1 MLKSLKSSLVPAV
14 LIVAAILAVAGLWK
28 EAPLSLSGQEA
39 PRTDDLYQEPEEP
52 GAQGPDPGRDDLAHN
67 VAPPERV
74 LNIGPYLD
82 VEDLQSGIDGEA
94 KPANVGPPMNVDDEP
109 SGYVTAESTEIRYI
123 GALLDVEDGNIQSSD
138 AVMTIMDVGPRI
150 DPEKA
155 N

>member
-14 LIVAAILAVAGLWK
+14 LIVAVILAVAGLLK

-52 GAQGPDPGRDDLAHN
+52 GVQGPDPRSDDLAHSP
-67 VAPPERV
+67 ATRERV
-74 LNIGPYLD
+74 LNIGLYLD
-82 VEDLQSGIDGEA
+82 VEGLPSGIDGEE

-109 SGYVTAESTEIRYI
+109 SGHVSAGSAEIRYL
-123 GALLDVEDGNIQSSD
+123 GALLDVEDEHLQGSD
-138 AVMTIMDVGPRI
+138 TVMTIKDVGPRI